1 MLLKLYTY
9 TISIQ
14 DKVFKFYDNIDKKYY
29 NYTRIFDVAAIKPT
43 TENVSILFNNFHY

>member
-14 DKVFKFYDNIDKKYY
+14 DKVSKFDDNTDKKYY
-29 NYTRIFDVAAIKPT
+29 NYTRIFDVGAIKPIS
-43 TENVSILFNNFHY
+43 ENVSILFNNFHY